1 MTDHEPMR
9 LRDLT
14 ARTWR
19 LAFTQTV
26 KEFKADNLTDW
37 AAALTYYGVL
47 ALFPALIA
55 LVSIIGLVGQSAT
68 GPLLTNID
76 ALAPTAAA
84 TILKGAVTQVA
95 GGRGSAGLA
104 FVLGLAIALWSAS
117 GYVGAFA
124 RASNAIYEIDEGR
137 PFWKLRPLQVLIT
150 VVMVFLLA
158 MSAVAVVLTGSLA
171 TRAGNLIGVGSGAVM
186 VWDIAKWPVVVLV
199 VALMLS
205 VLYYA
210 APNVRHPG
218 FRWISPGSLLAVLLW
233 LLASAAFALYVAN
246 FGSYNKTYG
255 ALASVVVFLVWLWL
269 SNLVFLLGAEFN
281 AELERRRAIELGM
294 APDAQPFLAP
304 RTEPGDHQT
313 AHAGPQ
319 QSPSTSARPVSAD
332 LIDADAGADS
342 GRLNPVP
349 SARPFE
355 PAGPAPSRST
365 WTPPGAG
372 AEIAPPAAFARRAAL
387 RARRDD

>member
-1 MTDHEPMR
+1 MSDQEPMR

-19 LAFTQTV
+19 LAFKQTL
-26 KEFKADNLTDW
+26 KEAKADNLTDW

-95 GGRGSAGLA
+95 SGRGAAGLA
-104 FVLGLAIALWSAS
+104 FVIGLAVALWSAS
-117 GYVGAFA
+117 GYIGAFA
-124 RASNAIYEIDEGR
+124 RASNSIYEMKEGR
-137 PFWKLRPLQVLIT
+137 PFWKLRPLQVVIT
-150 VVMVFLLA
+150 VVMVLLLA
-158 MSAVAVVLTGSLA
+158 TTAVAVVLTGGLA
-171 TRAGNLIGVGSGAVM
+171 TRVGNLIGVGSTAVM

-233 LLASAAFALYVAN
+233 LLASAGFALYVAN
-246 FGSYNKTYG
+246 FSSYNKTYG
-255 ALASVVVFLVWLWL
+255 ALASVVVFLVWLWI
-269 SNLVFLLGAEFN
+269 SNLAFLFGAEFN

-294 APDAQPFLAP
+294 APNAEPFLAP
-304 RTEPGDHQT
+304 REAP
-313 AHAGPQ
+313 APSAIEHAGPQ
-319 QSPSTSARPVSAD
+319 QSPSMSHSVDS
-332 LIDADAGADS
+332 DAHGDAA
-342 GRLNPVP
+342 RLNPVP
-349 SARPFE
+349 TAP
-355 PAGPAPSRST
+355 PAPSRPA
-365 WTPPGAG
+365 WQPPGAG
-372 AEIAPPAAFARRAAL
+372 AEIVQPAAFARRAAL
-387 RARRDD
+387 RARRGD